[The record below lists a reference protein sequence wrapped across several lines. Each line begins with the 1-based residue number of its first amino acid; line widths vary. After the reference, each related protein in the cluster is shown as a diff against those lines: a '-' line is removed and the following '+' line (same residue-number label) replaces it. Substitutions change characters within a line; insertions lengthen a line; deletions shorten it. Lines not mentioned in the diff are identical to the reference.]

1 MSVAANGSNGSA
13 GMHYDI
19 VTACRALAAN
29 GCDTGIGGHVSMRA
43 EGEDA
48 LWINAFDR
56 TLGEVSPND
65 VMKLDF
71 EGNLLE
77 GNRFVS
83 YGWEF
88 HAGIYGQRRDV
99 NSIVHTHSFWVCA
112 LASLARP
119 LKMRHNLCTLFYQD
133 QVMSPDDEFES
144 IGPVIGEC
152 STVLIPWHGGITVGS
167 SLPRAAALHVTLDQ
181 MARLDVTLEG
191 SDAPELPEEFRLP
204 LRRLIDEKSGYLEQ
218 TWDLMVRQAAG
229 YKHPHSSVQAE
240 GVQTAS
246 AVA

>member
-1 MSVAANGSNGSA
+1 MAVSTNGSNGSA
-13 GMHYDI
+13 DMLSDI

-56 TLGEVSPND
+56 TLGEVGPND

-88 HAGIYGQRRDV
+88 HAGIYGQRLDV

-152 STVLIPWHGGITVGS
+152 STVLIPWHGGITVSS

-229 YKHPHSSVQAE
+229 YKHPHSAPQAA
-240 GVQTAS
+240 VAQTAS
-246 AVA
+246 ASA